1 MITLIYERML
11 SGSDPDIPQ
20 LKEVYQMPPIARYLC
35 IDNAYF
41 RYVTSTEHVFFY
53 KVYENNTLVG
63 SLHLEKQGTTLF
75 LALCVFPGSQQRGL
89 GTQIVT
95 DIQNNVLE
103 PEYDRIELA
112 IDESNIASLKLF
124 ERAGFVRISK
134 EDKLITFR
142 YVKTHL

>member
-1 MITLIYERML
+1 
-11 SGSDPDIPQ
+11 
-20 LKEVYQMPPIARYLC
+20 MPPIARYLC